1 MSDPSAAV
9 LDLLVVRG
17 TRQYDGE
24 PVSQCEHALQ
34 AAALAQTAGATPALI
49 IAALLHDI
57 GSMIDPG
64 HGGIPAGADRR
75 HEEVGAQ
82 WLARWFP
89 PDVVEPVRWHVAA
102 KRCLCTIDPAYRAT
116 LSAASEASLM
126 LQGGPMLDEE
136 VAIFQARPFA
146 TDAIRLRR
154 WDDMA
159 KLRGVRTPALGDF
172 LPLVRQLSTAGRLTL
187 V

>member
-1 MSDPSAAV
+1 MADPSAAV

-64 HGGIPAGADRR
+64 SGGIPAGVDRR

-82 WLARWFP
+82 WLTRWFP
-89 PDVVEPVRWHVAA
+89 SEVVEPVRWHVAA
-102 KRCLCTIDPAYRAT
+102 KRYLCTVDAGYRAA

-126 LQGGPMLDEE
+126 LQGGPMAHSE
-136 VAIFQARPFA
+136 VSAFEARPFA
-146 TDAIRLRR
+146 SDAVRLRR

-159 KLRGVRTPALGDF
+159 KLRGVRTPALADF
-172 LPLVRQLSTAGRLTL
+172 LPLVRSLSTAGRLTL